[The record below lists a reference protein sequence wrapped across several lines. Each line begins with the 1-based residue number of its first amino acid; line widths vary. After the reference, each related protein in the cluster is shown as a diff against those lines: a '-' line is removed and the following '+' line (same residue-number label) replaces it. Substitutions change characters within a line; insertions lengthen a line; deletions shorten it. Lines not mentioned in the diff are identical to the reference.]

1 MSNYR
6 ISDGTEKTKAEV
18 IALNPNVS
26 LPKVWDADVLATLNI
41 DVIFETPK
49 PTSSEAYKHYV
60 RNGIEQNSK
69 DQWVQAWVEQDMFA
83 DTTVDD
89 VTTTK
94 AEHEAA
100 YEAGLDADAAKGV
113 RAKRDGLLAET
124 DFYALS
130 DTTLSDDMK
139 TYRQALRDITGHSNF
154 PSDLTDSDWP
164 TKP

>member
-6 ISDGTEKTKAEV
+6 ISDGSEKTKAEV

-49 PTSSEAYKHYV
+49 PTPSGTYKMVV
-60 RNGIEQNSK
+60 RDGIEQDAK
-69 DQWVQAWVEQDMFA
+69 DNWVEKWVEQDMFA
-83 DTTVDD
+83 DNDD
-89 VTTTK
+89 KTK
-94 AEHEAA
+94 AEQETEYQAI
-100 YEAGLDADAAKGV
+100 LDADAAKSV
-113 RAKRDGLLAET
+113 RSRRDGLLVDT

-130 DTTLSDDMK
+130 DVTMADDMK

>member
-49 PTSSEAYKHYV
+49 PTPSGTYKMVV
-60 RNGIEQNSK
+60 RDGIEQDAK
-69 DQWVQAWVEQDMFA
+69 DNWVEKWVEQDMFA
-83 DTTVDD
+83 DTTVDG

-94 AEHEAA
+94 AEHETA
-100 YEAGLDADAAKGV
+100 YQAMLDADAAKAV
-113 RAKRDGLLAET
+113 RSQRDVLLADT

-130 DTTLSDDMK
+130 DVTMSDEMS
-139 TYRQALRDITGHSNF
+139 TYRQALRDIPGHSNF
-154 PSDLTDSDWP
+154 PNDLTDSDWP

>member
-18 IALNPNVS
+18 IALHPNVS
-26 LPKVWDADVLATLNI
+26 LPKVWTENTREALGI
-41 DVIFETPK
+41 DVVFETAK

-60 RNGIEQNSK
+60 RDGIEQDAK
-69 DQWVQAWVEQDMFA
+69 DNWVEKWVERDMFA
-83 DTTVDD
+83 DTTVDG

-94 AEHEAA
+94 AEHETA
-100 YEAGLDADAAKGV
+100 YQAMVDADAAKSV
-113 RAKRDGLLAET
+113 RSRRDGLLADT

-130 DTTLSDDMK
+130 DVTMSEDMT

-154 PSDLTDSDWP
+154 PNDLTDSDWP

>member
-26 LPKVWDADVLATLNI
+26 LPKVWTANTREALGI
-41 DVIFETPK
+41 DVIFETPQ

-60 RNGIEQNSK
+60 RDGIEQDAN
-69 DQWVQAWVEQDMFA
+69 DNWVQKWTETDMFA

-94 AEHEAA
+94 AEHETA
-100 YEAGLDADAAKGV
+100 YQAKLDAEAAAAV
-113 RAKRDGLLAET
+113 RTRRDGLLAET
-124 DFYALS
+124 DFYGLS
-130 DTTLSDDMK
+130 DVTMSEDMT
-139 TYRQALRDITGHSNF
+139 TYRQALRDITLHTNF
-154 PSDLTDSDWP
+154 PHDLTDDDWP

>member
-6 ISDGTEKTKAEV
+6 ISDGSEKTKAEV

-49 PTSSEAYKHYV
+49 PTPSGTYKMVV
-60 RNGIEQNSK
+60 RDGIEQDAK
-69 DQWVQAWVEQDMFA
+69 DNWVEKWVEQDMFA
-83 DTTVDD
+83 DNDD
-89 VTTTK
+89 KTK
-94 AEHEAA
+94 AEQETEYQAI
-100 YEAGLDADAAKGV
+100 LDADAAKSV
-113 RAKRDGLLAET
+113 RSRRDGLLADT

-130 DTTLSDDMK
+130 DVTMTDDMK
-139 TYRQALRDITGHSNF
+139 TYRQALRDITGKSEF
-154 PSDLTDSDWP
+154 PNLSDSDWP

>member
-26 LPKVWDADVLATLNI
+26 LPKVWTANTREALGI
-41 DVIFETPK
+41 DVIFETPQ

-60 RNGIEQNSK
+60 RDGIEQDAN
-69 DQWVQAWVEQDMFA
+69 DNWVQKWTETDMFA
-83 DTTVDD
+83 DTEDK
-89 VTTTK
+89 TK
-94 AEHEAA
+94 AEQETE
-100 YEAGLDADAAKGV
+100 YQAGLDADAAKAV
-113 RAKRDGLLAET
+113 RSQRDGLLAET

-130 DTTLSDDMK
+130 DVTMSDEMT
-139 TYRQALRDITGHSNF
+139 TYRQALRDISLHESF
-154 PSDLTDSDWP
+154 PNLEKDDWP

>member
-6 ISDGTEKTKAEV
+6 ISDGSEKTKAEV

-41 DVIFETPK
+41 DVIFESAK
-49 PTSSEAYKHYV
+49 PTPSGTYKMVV
-60 RNGIEQNSK
+60 RDGIEQDGSDN
-69 DQWVQAWVEQDMFA
+69 WVEKWVEQDMFA
-83 DTTVDD
+83 DTTVDG

-94 AEHEAA
+94 AEHETA
-100 YEAGLDADAAKGV
+100 YQATLDADAAKSV
-113 RAKRDGLLAET
+113 RSRRDILLAET

-130 DTTLSDDMK
+130 DVTMSEDMT
-139 TYRQALRDITGHSNF
+139 TYRQALRDITGKSGF
-154 PSDLTDSDWP
+154 PNLSDSDWP